1 MPGVLRLALPVRQET
16 ALDSVSR
23 SPNGFLSSLAADDF
37 ELIRPHLRT
46 ADLVQDMVLV
56 EVDETLKRAYL
67 PHRGVISLV
76 VKLARGEH
84 VQIAMIGRDSIF
96 GAFSA
101 LGDPVALNSAVV
113 LVPGVASTIDS
124 IGFARRPT
132 RARRSAPT
140 LVRHG
145 LAVYAQIQQTA
156 GCNASHTVES
166 RLARC
171 LLHTRDLSGSDKL
184 VLTQEAM
191 AQMIG
196 ARRNSV
202 SLVANTLQQAN
213 FIHYSRG
220 HIEITNL
227 DGLIKTSCECYATVK
242 AQYDQAA
249 ASAHALAPDR
259 CRDDDAQRRLTRH
272 RAAVTRAIAQSPPYN
287 YGQARLRGDLCAPEL
302 TRCSRTPDSCHGADG
317 CEFEKSIET
326 LSLLRAFTRVRLFA
340 ICAELKTWPLICR
353 CRSWWSMT
361 TAP

>member
-1 MPGVLRLALPVRQET
+1 
-16 ALDSVSR
+16 LDSAPR
-23 SPNGFLSSLAADDF
+23 SPNGFLSSLTADDF

-46 ADLVQDMVLV
+46 ADLSQDMVLV

-67 PHRGVISLV
+67 PHKGVISLV

-101 LGDPVALNSAVV
+101 LGDAAALNTAVV
-113 LVPGVASTIDS
+113 LVPGAASTIDLDQLRNAADQS
-124 IGFARRPT
+124 AT
-132 RARRSAPT
+132 LRAA
-140 LVRHG
+140 

-220 HIEITNL
+220 HIEITNV

-242 AQYDQAA
+242 SQYTRLLHPRITCAA
-249 ASAHALAPDR
+249 A
-259 CRDDDAQRRLTRH
+259 
-272 RAAVTRAIAQSPPYN
+272 
-287 YGQARLRGDLCAPEL
+287 
-302 TRCSRTPDSCHGADG
+302 
-317 CEFEKSIET
+317 
-326 LSLLRAFTRVRLFA
+326 
-340 ICAELKTWPLICR
+340 
-353 CRSWWSMT
+353 
-361 TAP
+361 